1 MLKKTPSQGSNSN
14 LMPRNPVTKEEL
26 RHRVLKLKKE
36 LYDGSLYSKG
46 SEWHNGAHDMLNRVL
61 DILQEY
67 RV

>member
-1 MLKKTPSQGSNSN
+1 
-14 LMPRNPVTKEEL
+14 MPRNPVTKEEL